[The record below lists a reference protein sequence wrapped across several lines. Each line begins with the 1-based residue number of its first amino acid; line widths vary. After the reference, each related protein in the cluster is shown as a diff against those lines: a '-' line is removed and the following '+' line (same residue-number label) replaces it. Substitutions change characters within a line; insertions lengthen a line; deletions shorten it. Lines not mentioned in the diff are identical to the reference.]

1 MLPYGVRIG
10 SNAGATGTSA
20 LDPFGRLSAG
30 VNIKVIQKAPEESL
44 GSTFLRVVS
53 EKPMKTVWVT
63 GASSGL
69 GLHTAMAL
77 RDDGWQV
84 IAGAR
89 SFTGGQRDGMTCL
102 PLDVT
107 DEESVR
113 DFCRKAEEISP
124 PDALVQ
130 CAGMLV
136 LGSCEETSAEEFR
149 RVMDTNYLGMVRM
162 NRAVLPL
169 LRARGGGKIVMFSS
183 INGLLGIPFQSAYTA
198 SKHAIEGYA
207 ECLALEGK
215 PFGIQVMLVEPGDHR
230 SGSDKYRP
238 HAAAMTEESPYAAE
252 YRSATERIHRDESCG
267 SDPDRLGRKIA
278 RTLDRKRIP
287 FRKRIASA
295 DQHFAVY
302 IHRFLGARINGAV
315 LRKYYIRRNE

>member
-1 MLPYGVRIG
+1 M
-10 SNAGATGTSA
+10 
-20 LDPFGRLSAG
+20 DGR
-30 VNIKVIQKAPEESL
+30 
-44 GSTFLRVVS
+44 
-53 EKPMKTVWVT
+53 KTVWVT

-89 SFTGGQRDGMTCL
+89 SFSGGQKDGMTCL

-113 DFCRKAEEISP
+113 EFCRRAEEIAL

-136 LGSCEETSAEEFR
+136 LGSCEETETEEFH

-162 NRAVLPL
+162 NRTVLPL
-169 LRARGGGKIVMFSS
+169 MRERGGGKIVLFSS
-183 INGLLGIPFQSAYTA
+183 INGLMGIPFQSAYTA

-207 ECLALEGK
+207 ECLALEEK

-238 HAAAMTEESPYAAE
+238 HAANMTAESPYAAE
-252 YRSATERIHRDESCG
+252 YESAVAQIRHDETNG
-267 SDPDRLGRKIA
+267 SDPDVLGRKVA
-278 RTLDRKRIP
+278 RILDRKRIP
-287 FRKRIASA
+287 LRKRIASP
-295 DQHFAVY
+295 DQHLAVY
-302 IHRFLGARINGAV
+302 VHRFLGARINAAV
-315 LRKYYIRRNE
+315 LRKYYIRKKK

>member
-1 MLPYGVRIG
+1 MSG
-10 SNAGATGTSA
+10 
-20 LDPFGRLSAG
+20 
-30 VNIKVIQKAPEESL
+30 Q
-44 GSTFLRVVS
+44 
-53 EKPMKTVWVT
+53 KTVWVT

-69 GLHTAMAL
+69 GLHTAMEL
-77 RDDGWQV
+77 QKDGWRV

-89 SFTGGQRDGMTCL
+89 SFEEGETDGMYRL
-102 PLDVT
+102 KLDVT
-107 DEESVR
+107 DEESIR
-113 DFCRKAEEISP
+113 RFCEKAAEIAP

-136 LGSCEETSAEEFR
+136 LGSCEETGTEEFR
-149 RVMDTNYLGMVRM
+149 RVIDTNYLGMVRV
-162 NRAVLPL
+162 NRAVLPIM
-169 LRARGGGKIVMFSS
+169 RAQGGGKIVMFSS

-238 HAAAMTEESPYAAE
+238 HAAAMSGASPYAAAYE
-252 YRSATERIHRDESCG
+252 SATRKIHHDETNG
-267 SDPDRLGRKIA
+267 SDPDVLGRKLA
-278 RTLDRKRIP
+278 KTLDRKKIP
-287 FRKRIASA
+287 FRKRIASP
-295 DQHFAVY
+295 DQHLAVY

-315 LRKYYIRRNE
+315 LRSYYIQKNAR